1 MMTKLKRKLL
11 PRLGD
16 QASDSDVNVRKS
28 GRLDWRR
35 SGIRVSVECERLKR
49 KEEFPLTCSRNL
61 ERFEVEC
68 SAWCECALVDVLEQT

>member
-1 MMTKLKRKLL
+1 MMTRLKRKML

-28 GRLDWRR
+28 SRVDWRR
-35 SGIRVSVECERLKR
+35 SGIRVGVECERLKR
-49 KEEFPLTCSRNL
+49 KEEFPLTYARNL

-68 SAWCECALVDVLEQT
+68 SAWCECAWVDVLEQT